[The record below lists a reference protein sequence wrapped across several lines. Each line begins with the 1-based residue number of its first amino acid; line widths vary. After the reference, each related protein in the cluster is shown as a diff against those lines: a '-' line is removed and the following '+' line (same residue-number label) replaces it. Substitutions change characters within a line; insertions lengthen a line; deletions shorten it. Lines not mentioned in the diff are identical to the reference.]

1 MLPKPQTPRDP
12 KYLAWIR
19 TLPCLFCG
27 KPGPSQAHHTATG
40 GMSLKGSDFSCV
52 PLCGDCHSI
61 MHTEHG
67 KRLTE
72 DNSSMDQAIERLQE
86 YYNTKIKGD

>member
-1 MLPKPQTPRDP
+1 VEEPQNLGLLLL
-12 KYLAWIR
+12 LAD
-19 TLPCLFCG
+19 L
-27 KPGPSQAHHTATG
+27 
-40 GMSLKGSDFSCV
+40 SLRIV
-52 PLCGDCHSI
+52 RGDCHSI